1 MRLLTKWHLTRSPS
15 RHSSHHRIHSNTIR
29 SLMHLMHLLLM
40 IHLRLINSLK
50 PLIIISLWNN
60 TCCLSNIDWKSYLTS
75 NSIQLSFMLLPES
88 FNTRKSQRFRNFID
102 LISLFLKHFEIL
114 LSILNDVFELE
125 HNQDLFVNFFKF
137 FGNFG

>member
-1 MRLLTKWHLTRSPS
+1 MRLLTKWHLTRSS
-15 RHSSHHRIHSNTIR
+15 SWHSSHHRIHSNTIR

-40 IHLRLINSLK
+40 IHLSLIKSLK
-50 PLIIISLWNN
+50 SLIIISLWNY
-60 TCCLSNIDWKSYLTS
+60 TCCLSDIYWKSYLSS

-88 FNTRKSQRFRNFID
+88 FNTRKSQCFCNFID

-125 HNQDLFVNFFKF
+125 HNQDLFVNFFEF
-137 FGNFG
+137 F